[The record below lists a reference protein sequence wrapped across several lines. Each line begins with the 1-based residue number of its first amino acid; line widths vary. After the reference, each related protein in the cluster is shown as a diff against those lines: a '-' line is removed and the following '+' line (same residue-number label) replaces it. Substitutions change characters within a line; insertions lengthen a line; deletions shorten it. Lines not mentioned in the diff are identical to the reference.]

1 MNVSEIPNNYV
12 PRHVGQEF
20 WTHHKRRV
28 PVATVIYKTLPEYR
42 IPFFEALRPRLEA
55 CGIELRL
62 IYGQPFGLDQLK
74 RDTGHIAWA
83 LPVRN
88 RIVNVGSR
96 QLYWQPCLH
105 LLKECDLVI
114 VEQAS
119 KLLLNYVLAAKQRFG
134 GPKVAMWGHGRNYQ
148 AHSASFVG
156 EAVKRC
162 ISRRAH
168 WFFAYNESSAAAVR
182 GFNFPA
188 ERTTVVQNAIDTTS
202 LQRKRSVTSEQILW
216 KLRQELGL
224 RSDNIA
230 VFVGGLYAEKR
241 IEFLLASAKTI
252 RSLLPDF
259 ELLVIGAGPD
269 DTLVRRAAE
278 QFDWIHYLGARFH
291 EEKVPYMMLAKVMV
305 LPGVVGLAILDSFA
319 LEIPL
324 ITIDAPNHGPEI
336 GYLNNRV
343 NGFKCVKGT
352 NPVEYG
358 RIVASL
364 MQDGATLSELRHGCR
379 GGRTR
384 YTLEAMVER
393 FTAGVVQALAS

>member
-1 MNVSEIPNNYV
+1 MNLSEISSNCV
-12 PRHVGQEF
+12 PRQLGQEL
-20 WTHHKRRV
+20 WPLPKRRV
-28 PVATVIYKTLPEYR
+28 PVATVLYKTLPEYR

-62 IYGQPFGLDQLK
+62 IYGQPIGVDQLK

-83 LPVRN
+83 LPIRN

-105 LLKECDLVI
+105 LLKDCDLVI

-134 GPKVAMWGHGRNYQ
+134 GPKLAMWGHGRNYQ
-148 AHSASFVG
+148 AHSASLVG
-156 EAVKRC
+156 EIVKRR

-168 WFFAYNESSAAAVR
+168 WFFAYNESSAVAVR
-182 GFNFPA
+182 EFSFPA

-202 LQRKRSVTSEQILW
+202 LQKTRSATSEQMLW

-224 RSDNIA
+224 RSDNVA

-241 IEFLLASAKTI
+241 IEFLLASADTI
-252 RSLLPDF
+252 RRLLPDF
-259 ELLVIGAGPD
+259 EFLVIGAGPD
-269 DTLVRRAAE
+269 DTLVRRAVE
-278 QFDWIHYLGARFH
+278 RSDWIHYLGPKFH
-291 EEKVPYMMLAKVMV
+291 EEKVPYMMLAKVML
-305 LPGVVGLAILDSFA
+305 LPGLVGLGVLDSFA
-319 LEIPL
+319 LEVPL
-324 ITIDAPNHGPEI
+324 VTIDVPFHSPEI
-336 GYLNNRV
+336 EYLVDQV
-343 NGFKCVKGT
+343 NGLKCVSGT
-352 NPVEYG
+352 NPAEYG
-358 RIVASL
+358 QIVASL
-364 MQDGATLSELRHGCR
+364 MQDATKLSQLRQGCR
-379 GGRTR
+379 AGRAR